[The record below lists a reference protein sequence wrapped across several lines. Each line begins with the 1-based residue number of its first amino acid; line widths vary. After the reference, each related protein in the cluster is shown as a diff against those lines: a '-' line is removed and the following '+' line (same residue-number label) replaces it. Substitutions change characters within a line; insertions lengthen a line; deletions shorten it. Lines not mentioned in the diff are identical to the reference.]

1 MSTSA
6 VVNSSWLRVGD
17 IAPAALVDA
26 RLQLHHAAQ
35 IAVSAAIS
43 YLAARSDDSHTALTW
58 LPAPRALATE
68 SITVERDIRIGVRL
82 EDLTLQV
89 LGGDAPNVQPFSLQR
104 RTITEAYSWLSEAV
118 AVIGLDA
125 ARLNPRKHYTIPAHA
140 VVDGAPFSSRIGN
153 ELLELARY
161 WSNAAG
167 LLDDTLRSTPSAS
180 PVRTWPHHFDIA
192 TLIELPDAGIGGATV
207 RRTIGIGQSPG
218 DNSYSEPYWYVGPF
232 PYPSTREFPPVAGG
246 GHWHTEGWLGAV
258 LPASGFVAATDQRP
272 QVVSFIDS
280 AVAACRTLLGG

>member
-6 VVNSSWLRVGD
+6 VVNSSWMRVGD

-58 LPAPRALATE
+58 LPAARVLATE

-104 RTITEAYSWLSEAV
+104 RTITEAYSWL
-118 AVIGLDA
+118 
-125 ARLNPRKHYTIPAHA
+125 ARLSR
-140 VVDGAPFSSRIGN
+140 SS
-153 ELLELARY
+153 A
-161 WSNAAG
+161 WM
-167 LLDDTLRSTPSAS
+167 
-180 PVRTWPHHFDIA
+180 
-192 TLIELPDAGIGGATV
+192 
-207 RRTIGIGQSPG
+207 
-218 DNSYSEPYWYVGPF
+218 
-232 PYPSTREFPPVAGG
+232 
-246 GHWHTEGWLGAV
+246 
-258 LPASGFVAATDQRP
+258 QR
-272 QVVSFIDS
+272 
-280 AVAACRTLLGG
+280 A

>member
-6 VVNSSWLRVGD
+6 IVNPSWLRVGD

-58 LPAPRALATE
+58 LPAARALATE

-167 LLDDTLRSTPSAS
+167 LLDDTLRSAPGAS

-192 TLIELPDAGIGGATV
+192 TLIQLLGAGARTV
-207 RRTIGIGQSPG
+207 GVGQSPG
-218 DNSYSEPYWYVGPF
+218 DDLYAEPYWYVGPH
-232 PYPSTREFPPVAGG
+232 PSPPVADLPPLAGS
-246 GHWHTEGWLGAV
+246 GHWHTQGWVGAA
-258 LPASGFVAATDQRP
+258 LPASDYVGASDQRL
-272 QVVSFIDS
+272 QVTAFIES
-280 AVAACRTLLGG
+280 AVAACRRLLGA